1 MRAVPLLIAAA
12 LLVQARPGPAQPA
25 ERRDGT
31 LVERAQCPAYVAP
44 SYDDY
49 AATAKKFYEGELSAA
64 SAEGIAMRTPLAL
77 ATREEFARNVE
88 ASRRV
93 QCTRLVYMS
102 DGLKVAGLMWQPSD
116 RGTAA
121 LPLIIFNR
129 GGNRDFSQVPP
140 WHAFHRFA
148 AEGFVV
154 LASQYRGVDGGE
166 GIEEFGGADVHD
178 ITNLVPLARGLG
190 GIDLDNIFMLGWSR
204 GAMSTFLALKQG
216 MKVNAVAVG
225 GGLLDLLAEAK
236 RRPAVAAR
244 VWSELMP
251 GYASRRD
258 EVLRERSVMYWPE
271 QITAPVLILHGGGDW
286 RASPAEALTLAQK
299 LQAAGKSYEL
309 IIYANDDHAV
319 SGNAV
324 DRNRRIVEWFRRHM
338 R

>member
-1 MRAVPLLIAAA
+1 M
-12 LLVQARPGPAQPA
+12 
-25 ERRDGT
+25 
-31 LVERAQCPAYVAP
+31 
-44 SYDDY
+44 
-49 AATAKKFYEGELSAA
+49 
-64 SAEGIAMRTPLAL
+64 
-77 ATREEFARNVE
+77 
-88 ASRRV
+88 
-93 QCTRLVYMS
+93 
-102 DGLKVAGLMWQPSD
+102 
-116 RGTAA
+116 
-121 LPLIIFNR
+121 
-129 GGNRDFSQVPP
+129 
-140 WHAFHRFA
+140 
-148 AEGFVV
+148 

-190 GIDLDNIFMLGWSR
+190 GIDLDNVFMLGWSR

-299 LQAAGKSYEL
+299 LQAAGKPYEL
-309 IIYANDDHAV
+309 IDLCERRSRRQRQRRRSQSPDRRVVPQTHALNFRSYRV
-319 SGNAV
+319 G
-324 DRNRRIVEWFRRHM
+324 RGPYLKTEQRRQRRKRKSKLVFLFRFLRFL
-338 R
+338 RCSVFEIRYPSTSAP